1 LLGSPLENRTTK
13 DALSSFTSITTLPG
27 RGQETQR
34 SSSACHYYDPL
45 TVRMSDLALE
55 AGQEPALTALL
66 ADIRSEMLV
75 MKHFGES

>member
-1 LLGSPLENRTTK
+1 
-13 DALSSFTSITTLPG
+13 
-27 RGQETQR
+27 
-34 SSSACHYYDPL
+34 
-45 TVRMSDLALE
+45 MSDLALE